1 MKATAFNRRALLRAA
16 GLTLC
21 VPAFLREAFADPEES
36 GPRLLI
42 LMQPNGTEQ
51 LAFWPDPIT
60 GTSPILEPLF
70 ANDAIKQKTA
80 LVRGIKLMTTGP
92 GNQHDLGFTGLWT
105 GVNPVGRSEACFAGG
120 PSIDQILKRE
130 LGPRRFFPTLNV
142 GVLAAEVPA
151 KNAHRTSFSYLD
163 ARQPIPT
170 QTDPRQLFANL
181 FPEPGVSD
189 QTAALQTR
197 MAMRKSVLDYVARDL
212 SDLERRLGPTER
224 KKLDAHATALR
235 EYEQRL
241 SLASAGPGAAC
252 ARPDAPDAELDPHHE
267 DSVPLL
273 TELMSDL
280 VVAALSC
287 NLTQIV
293 TYQLGY
299 CGVQWR
305 CRWLGIDK
313 DTHDE
318 IAHHSNDANPETHEA
333 MTKISHWY
341 AEQVARI
348 ANGLD
353 NAPDANDNGT
363 VLDNSLVVWANE
375 NATGFHSLDPLPV
388 ALIGRAGGRLTKS
401 GLIDQG
407 EQPHYRLGTTIL
419 NLMGV
424 QASGFGDAPDCGSLS
439 GVS

>member
-1 MKATAFNRRALLRAA
+1 MKSTVFNRRALLRVA
-16 GLTLC
+16 GFSLC
-21 VPAFLREAFADPEES
+21 VPAFLREAFADPEET

-42 LMQPNGTEQ
+42 LMQPNGTHQ
-51 LAFWPDPIT
+51 PAFWPDPET

-70 ANDAIKQKTA
+70 ANEAIKQKTA
-80 LVRGIKLMTTGP
+80 LVRGIRLLTTGP

-105 GVNPVGRSEACFAGG
+105 GRNPVGRSEACFAGG
-120 PSIDQILKRE
+120 PSLDQIVKRE
-130 LGPRRFFPTLNV
+130 LGPRSFFPTLNV
-142 GVLAAEVPA
+142 GVLAADVPA

-170 QTDPRQLFANL
+170 QTDPRQLFASL
-181 FPEPGVSD
+181 FPEPGASD
-189 QTAALQTR
+189 QGRALQTR

-212 SDLERRLGPTER
+212 SDLEKRLGPTER

-241 SLASAGPGAAC
+241 TLASAGPGAAC
-252 ARPDAPDAELDPHHE
+252 ARPDAPAAELDPRHE
-267 DSVPLL
+267 DSVPVL

-318 IAHHSNDANPETHEA
+318 IAHHAKPEATEFHEP
-333 MTKISHWY
+333 MIKISRWY
-341 AEQVARI
+341 SEQVARI
-348 ANGLD
+348 VNGLEA
-353 NAPDANDNGT
+353 APDGNGSA
-363 VLDNSLVVWANE
+363 LDNSLVVWANE
-375 NATGFHSLDPLPV
+375 NATGYHSLAPLPV
-388 ALIGRAGGRLTKS
+388 AMIGRAVGRLTKS
-401 GLIDQG
+401 GLIDEG
-407 EQPHYRLGTTIL
+407 EQPHYRLGTTVL

-424 QASGFGDAPDCGSLS
+424 EAAGFGDAPDCGQLA

>member
-1 MKATAFNRRALLRAA
+1 VTQSTVFNRRMLLRAA
-16 GLTLC
+16 GFTLC
-21 VPAFLREAFADPEES
+21 VPAFLREAFAEPEET

-42 LMQPNGTEQ
+42 LMQPNGTHQ
-51 LAFWPDPIT
+51 PAFWPDPAT
-60 GTSPILEPLF
+60 GTSPILEPLL
-70 ANDAIKQKTA
+70 ANDVLKQKTT

-92 GNQHDLGFTGLWT
+92 GNEHDRGFTGLWT

-120 PSIDQILKRE
+120 PSIDQVLKRQ
-130 LGPRRFFPTLNV
+130 LGPRSFFPTLNV
-142 GVLAAEVPA
+142 GVLAADVPA

-170 QTDPRQLFANL
+170 QTDPRQLFASL
-181 FPEPGVSD
+181 FPEPGASD
-189 QTAALQTR
+189 QNEALNTR
-197 MAMRKSVLDYVARDL
+197 MAMRKSVLDYVARDI
-212 SDLERRLGPTER
+212 SDLEKRLGPTER
-224 KKLDAHATALR
+224 KKLQVHATAIR

-241 SLASAGPGAAC
+241 TLASTTTASACERPTAPGAA
-252 ARPDAPDAELDPHHE
+252 LDPKDE

-318 IAHHSNDANPETHEA
+318 IAHRSGDPIPELHEA
-333 MTKISHWY
+333 MTKISRWY

-348 ANGLD
+348 ANGLE
-353 NAPDANDNGT
+353 AVPGPNGSA
-363 VLDNSLVVWANE
+363 LDNSLLVWANE
-375 NATGFHSLDPLPV
+375 NATGYHSLDPLPV
-388 ALIGRAGGRLTKS
+388 ALVGRAGGLLTKN
-401 GLIDQG
+401 GLIDEG
-407 EQPHYRLGTTIL
+407 EQPHHRLGTTVL

-424 QASGFGDAPDCGSLS
+424 EAQGFGDAPDCGVLT
-439 GVS
+439 GVV